1 MNAQKGT
8 SRALLRRIHSVN
20 LQSHVMAYLR
30 YPLLLLLCIL
40 IPAGSLQA
48 DGPDE
53 FGKSLL
59 DVLKHWT
66 TGEGDFDA
74 EGYCAFMSGAALSAG
89 YSESTG
95 LTLPISQKLLWPGRI
110 LALSDSTHVPE
121 LKSTFRAAVD
131 YLLTEAS
138 DSTPCLILQPRPYV
152 VTGVDTSLGVP
163 WFIIVD
169 MGASVRDTLI
179 WDIADLRSKWWRWSD
194 QAGANAIWQHRAAM
208 RPTLGRHAV
217 QEGMRSLVLTARPD
231 SNLDMHYGLNA
242 LAALAANPLHTPGN
256 TETLL
261 YMSRLRE
268 IAGTFLTSQ
277 LDRWPPGDRD
287 PIKLIAYYFKKDADA
302 WRTLAT
308 VSASWLDYD
317 TDQRAD
323 WIAAAL
329 DWETRTAVAMDEIV
343 SADTN

>member
-1 MNAQKGT
+1 
-8 SRALLRRIHSVN
+8 
-20 LQSHVMAYLR
+20 MAYLR
-30 YPLLLLLCIL
+30 YARLLILCIL
-40 IPAGSLQA
+40 IPVGTLQA
-48 DGPDE
+48 DGPDR
-53 FGKSLL
+53 FGQSLL
-59 DVLKHWT
+59 DMLQQWSR
-66 TGEGDFDA
+66 GEGNFDA
-74 EGYCAFMSGAALSAG
+74 EGYIAFASGAALSAG

-95 LTLPISQKLLWPGRI
+95 LTLPIRQKLLWPGRI
-110 LALSDSTHVPE
+110 LALSDSTHIPV
-121 LKSTFRAAVD
+121 LKSTFSEAVD
-131 YLLTEAS
+131 YLMTEAS

-152 VTGVDTSLGVP
+152 VTSVDTSFGAP
-163 WFIIVD
+163 WFIILD
-169 MGASVRDTLI
+169 MGASVRDTVI

-194 QAGANAIWQHRAAM
+194 QAGANTIWQHRVAM
-208 RPTLGRHAV
+208 VPPLGRHV
-217 QEGMRSLVLTARPD
+217 LQEGMRNLVLSARPD
-231 SNLDMHYGLNA
+231 SMFEMHYGLNA
-242 LAALAANPLHTPGN
+242 LAALAANPSHSPGN

-323 WIAAAL
+323 WIGAAL
-329 DWETRTAVAMDEIV
+329 DWETKTAIAMDEIV
-343 SADTN
+343 SAASN